1 MYRQSRRA
9 DDNGENSS
17 EWEKIQGGIPL
28 DEMYIFNTQEKIDPR
43 STDRF
48 LLSHGQELL
57 SKLRVKTEAF
67 AWTVFGTVCVDPLW
81 DDSED
86 LVYIARGKVIKR
98 KGAGNGPMQQNT
110 CLSTTI
116 YRRWSLV
123 PLQRQERFLCAD
135 FSNGLQTV
143 NTNWNSLWKRWL
155 PDFSWRP
162 VRGGLCGNEEFE
174 KAQAKIQHGTY
185 HIGAGSPWIEML
197 VEGEVVRINTGR
209 RAASA
214 SASSS
219 GSSWPRSST
228 SRSGKVGNCA
238 TPCKQARRVLT
249 SSTRF
254 GRRPTPTARQDPP
267 AGKTQMESV
276 KWSLAIGVAGFGHE
290 NSRRR
295 L

>member
-1 MYRQSRRA
+1 
-9 DDNGENSS
+9 
-17 EWEKIQGGIPL
+17 
-28 DEMYIFNTQEKIDPR
+28 
-43 STDRF
+43 
-48 LLSHGQELL
+48 
-57 SKLRVKTEAF
+57 
-67 AWTVFGTVCVDPLW
+67 
-81 DDSED
+81 
-86 LVYIARGKVIKR
+86 
-98 KGAGNGPMQQNT
+98 MQQNT

-209 RAASA
+209 RAARA

-228 SRSGKVGNCA
+228 SRSGQVGNCA
-238 TPCKQARRVLT
+238 TPCKEARRHAAACAHVDRQTAYADSAPRSASWKNANGVSQMVPSDWSGRIRTRELEEEALKNDWT
-249 SSTRF
+249 IETNQGGHST
-254 GRRPTPTARQDPP
+254 
-267 AGKTQMESV
+267 
-276 KWSLAIGVAGFGHE
+276 AI
-290 NSRRR
+290 SRMDHTTGATKI
-295 L
+295 